1 MERLFEMAN
10 YYKDDLNLPVNL
22 WLDEGETYRL
32 GKHGKRIK
40 FQINYMDKIREEYM
54 CSMELNGEIPY
65 KVYRKLSKSKEWVI
79 SSRDLERV
87 RNFVVNNAYALDFLA
102 DQRIRRKQFDNL
114 VIKGGNFA
122 SDEDVERQ
130 INLVDAV
137 AHL

>member
-10 YYKDDLNLPVNL
+10 YYKEDLNLPVNL

-54 CSMELNGEIPY
+54 CPMELNGEIPY
-65 KVYRKLSKSKEWVI
+65 KVYKKLSKSKEWVI

-137 AHL
+137 ALL

>member
-10 YYKDDLNLPVNL
+10 YYKEDLNLPVNL

-32 GKHGKRIK
+32 GKHGRRIK

-54 CSMELNGEIPY
+54 CPMELNGEIPY
-65 KVYRKLSKSKEWVI
+65 KVYKKLSKSKEWVI

-102 DQRIRRKQFDNL
+102 DQKIRRKQFDNL

-122 SDEDVERQ
+122 GDEDVERQ

-137 AHL
+137 AHP